1 MDQDE
6 ARPDP
11 AEPRPRPNRELRI
24 LLLVGGFGLLVLPFL
39 VYGIGA
45 ATLGPYDGGLKS
57 FLATLYGQ
65 FVRLSPG
72 AWALLLGP
80 YLLFQALRL
89 LTRPIRHRAG

>member
-1 MDQDE
+1 MDPDE
-6 ARPDP
+6 ALPTPADDRRRPG
-11 AEPRPRPNRELRI
+11 RELRI

-39 VYGIGA
+39 VYVIGA
-45 ATLGPYDGGLKS
+45 ATLGPYDGGLRS

-80 YLLFQALRL
+80 YALFQALRL